1 VWPMPAEPTTLI
13 VARHAV
19 AVSSART
26 LTPAV
31 LSDSQH
37 SSFAQALAELASV
50 RLPPSTRFAPRGVRV
65 VVDDHWTRLFGET
78 WPAAISD
85 VRLFR
90 RFVAARFAQRF
101 ETSADDWQV
110 VTPGAWPGRAALC
123 MAMARDLAE
132 QLQQALAA
140 RACKPVR
147 LLPLSVAEFEAA
159 VPRPPR
165 GSLIF
170 VGSAAPRRMAL
181 LAQSARLVDAVLL
194 PDCERIDLLAQ
205 TVFAARHRLVEG
217 EQTTVVLTEA
227 SRLRATALLL
237 SGHALPVTTRLP
249 GSTLEGRDLPPTAAD
264 ASLAQAVI

>member
-1 VWPMPAEPTTLI
+1 MPAEPSTLI

-26 LTPAV
+26 LTPAS
-31 LSDSQH
+31 LTDSQH
-37 SSFAQALAELASV
+37 SSFAQALAALESV
-50 RLPPSTRFAPRGVRV
+50 SLPSSSRFASRGLRV
-65 VVDDHWTRLFGET
+65 VVDDHWTRVFGET

-90 RFVAARFAQRF
+90 RFIAARFAQRF
-101 ETSADDWQV
+101 ETSADDWQI

-123 MAMARDLAE
+123 MAMARDLAG

-170 VGSAAPRRMAL
+170 VGSIASRRMAL
-181 LAQSARLVDAVLL
+181 LAQSARLIDAVLL

-227 SRLRATALLL
+227 SRVRATALLL

-249 GSTLEGRDLPPTAAD
+249 GSTLEGRDSPAA
-264 ASLAQAVI
+264 ASSFAQAVI

>member
-1 VWPMPAEPTTLI
+1 MWLMPAEPSTLI

-19 AVSSART
+19 AVSSANT
-26 LTPAV
+26 LAPGLLT
-31 LSDSQH
+31 DSNH
-37 SSFAQALAELASV
+37 ASFEQALGEIASV
-50 RLPPSTRFAPRGVRV
+50 SLPPSPRFAPRGMRV

-101 ETSADDWQV
+101 QTSADDWQI
-110 VTPGAWPGRAALC
+110 VTPQAWPGRAALC
-123 MAMARDLAE
+123 MAMARDLVG
-132 QLQQALAA
+132 QLQQSLAA

-159 VPRPPR
+159 VPHPPR

-170 VGSAAPRRMAL
+170 VGSIAPRRMAL
-181 LAQSARLVDAVLL
+181 LSRSARLVDAVLL

-205 TVFAARHRLVEG
+205 AVFSARHRLVEG
-217 EQTTVVLTEA
+217 EQTTVLTEA
-227 SRLRATALLL
+227 SRVRATALLL

-249 GSTLEGRDLPPTAAD
+249 GPTLEGRELMPAA
-264 ASLAQAVI
+264 AASSLAQGVS

>member
-1 VWPMPAEPTTLI
+1 MPVEPSTLI

-26 LTPAV
+26 LTPV
-31 LSDSQH
+31 SLTDSRH
-37 SSFAQALAELASV
+37 SSLPQALAEIESV
-50 RLPPSTRFAPRGVRV
+50 SLPPSSRFAPRGVRV

-101 ETSADDWQV
+101 ATRADDWQI
-110 VTPGAWPGRAALC
+110 VTPGAWPGRPALC
-123 MAMARDLAE
+123 MAMAHDLVG
-132 QLQQALAA
+132 QIKQSLAA
-140 RACKPVR
+140 RACRPVR

-170 VGSAAPRRMAL
+170 VGSIAPRRMAL
-181 LAQSARLVDAVLL
+181 LARSARLIDAVLL

-205 TVFAARHRLVEG
+205 AVFSARHRLVEG
-217 EQTTVVLTEA
+217 EQTTVLTEA

-249 GSTLEGRDLPPTAAD
+249 GSTLEGRDSPAA
-264 ASLAQAVI
+264 ASSLAQAVI

>member
-1 VWPMPAEPTTLI
+1 MPAEPSTLI

-26 LTPAV
+26 LTPAS
-31 LSDSQH
+31 LTDSQH
-37 SSFAQALAELASV
+37 SSFAQALAALESV
-50 RLPPSTRFAPRGVRV
+50 SLPSSSRFASRGLRV
-65 VVDDHWTRLFGET
+65 VVDDHWTRVFGET

-90 RFVAARFAQRF
+90 RFIAARFAQRF
-101 ETSADDWQV
+101 ETSADDWQI

-123 MAMARDLAE
+123 MAMARDLAG

-140 RACKPVR
+140 RACRPVR

-170 VGSAAPRRMAL
+170 VGSIASRRMAL
-181 LAQSARLVDAVLL
+181 LAQSARLIDAVLL

-237 SGHALPVTTRLP
+237 SGHALPVTTCLP
-249 GSTLEGRDLPPTAAD
+249 GSTLEGRDWPSLPEAA
-264 ASLAQAVI
+264 ASSIAQAVI

>member
-1 VWPMPAEPTTLI
+1 VWPMPVEPSTLI

-19 AVSSART
+19 AISSAGT
-26 LTPAV
+26 LAPGLLT
-31 LSDSQH
+31 DSQH

-50 RLPPSTRFAPRGVRV
+50 SLPPSTRFMPRGVRV
-65 VVDDHWTRLFGET
+65 VVDDQWTRLFGET

-101 ETSADDWQV
+101 ETSADDWQI
-110 VTPGAWPGRAALC
+110 VTPRAWPGRPALC
-123 MAMARDLAE
+123 MAMARDLVG

-147 LLPLSVAEFEAA
+147 LVPLSVAEFEAA
-159 VPRPPR
+159 VPRTPR

-170 VGSAAPRRMAL
+170 VGSVAPRRMAL
-181 LAQSARLVDAVLL
+181 LVRSARLIDAVLL

-205 TVFAARHRLVEG
+205 AVFSARHRLVEG
-217 EQTTVVLTEA
+217 EQTTVLTET
-227 SRLRATALLL
+227 SRVRSTALLL

-249 GSTLEGRDLPPTAAD
+249 GTTLDGRDLTPAAA
-264 ASLAQAVI
+264 ASPLAQAAI